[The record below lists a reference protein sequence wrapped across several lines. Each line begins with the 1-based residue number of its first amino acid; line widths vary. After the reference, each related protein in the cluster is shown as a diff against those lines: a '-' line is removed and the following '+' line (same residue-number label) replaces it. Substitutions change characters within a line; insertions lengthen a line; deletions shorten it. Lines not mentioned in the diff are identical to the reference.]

1 MVRELCNCAGGW
13 WVVKVEVTV
22 LNHPCINHG
31 YKMHK
36 KERKKQQLYN
46 YFQSVKHWFKCKVKR
61 EYSWR
66 IMNHQHLGTM
76 SLKTSLTV
84 YMVVQGGIT
93 LEVPFISRLYILTKT
108 CYQASIWS
116 NATVAKRPLLQ
127 AVAPDVR
134 EPHPLSWVSGGFW
147 HWALLLSNSFGE
159 MSSANGRFQS
169 HLQFDKSMLK
179 PNTLDSCSVVLQ
191 MCENQGEYL
200 NDTHAYATHLSCQI
214 INLQPAMHTYT
225 LMVAGLINFWSTKLL
240 WTIHLKFI
248 LSHQST
254 PSFNHTCFHIN

>member
-1 MVRELCNCAGGW
+1 MFFWGGGGGDISHLCFVVHVSNVMVRELCNCAGGW

-36 KERKKQQLYN
+36 KERNKQQLYN

-134 EPHPLSWVSGGFW
+134 EPHPLSWVSGGFLTLGT
-147 HWALLLSNSFGE
+147 ALIKQLRWDGHGLSG
-159 MSSANGRFQS
+159 
-169 HLQFDKSMLK
+169 
-179 PNTLDSCSVVLQ
+179 
-191 MCENQGEYL
+191 
-200 NDTHAYATHLSCQI
+200 
-214 INLQPAMHTYT
+214 
-225 LMVAGLINFWSTKLL
+225 
-240 WTIHLKFI
+240 
-248 LSHQST
+248 
-254 PSFNHTCFHIN
+254 